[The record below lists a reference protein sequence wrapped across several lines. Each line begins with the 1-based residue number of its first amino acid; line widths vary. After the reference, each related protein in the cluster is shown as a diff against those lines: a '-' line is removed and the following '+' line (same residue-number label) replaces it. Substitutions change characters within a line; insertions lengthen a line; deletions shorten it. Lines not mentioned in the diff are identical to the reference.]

1 MRLSGVF
8 VLCLAAANA
17 QGTAVA
23 NIAAAGYSSSI
34 EAAEPAAADSIDDAQ
49 DRYNVQV
56 QRIKQTEE
64 NRLHALGASGMT
76 IDQAEMEWEKEA
88 KDRLTQERAMLGQ
101 AVKDGKLDEE
111 KAKEILEDDYHAVL
125 EAAKL
130 VEDELKQHKI
140 VSADHTMPIP
150 TATASTSNHAP
161 HGSQAPPA
169 TATTSAPAPKA
180 QGPAQSDNA
189 HSDTGPMPPT
199 KPSNPDAAEEQ
210 WEAEVAKIAAEEK
223 KFLHA
228 LGASGMTVDEAE
240 THWGEQ
246 VQKHLSDE
254 SKVLQQLVLDHRI
267 AAEDAEERLRDDFN
281 AAREAAKQVDAEL
294 NAHGIHP
301 HHPSHSSGAA
311 TKNLRGNASQKELKA
326 HHIVQP
332 STTTTTTTTAAPAT
346 TTTTTTPQ
354 TTSTT
359 ATATATATAAPAAGI
374 SQQKPAVMPAEQATT
389 SKVLIA
395 TSNDTPAPTGE
406 GSSHQILG
414 MGVGAF
420 VGIVGGCV
428 ALVALAV
435 VALVKG
441 SSSQSRGGLVSV
453 VQGTR
458 CASGT
463 GSPTQAV
470 RHTNFVQML

>member
-161 HGSQAPPA
+161 HGFQAPPA

-180 QGPAQSDNA
+180 QGHAQSDNA
-189 HSDTGPMPPT
+189 HSYTGPMPPT

-254 SKVLQQLVLDHRI
+254 SNAR
-267 AAEDAEERLRDDFN
+267 RLL
-281 AAREAAKQVDAEL
+281 KQVQGRVPVDKIFPE
-294 NAHGIHP
+294 
-301 HHPSHSSGAA
+301 
-311 TKNLRGNASQKELKA
+311 
-326 HHIVQP
+326 
-332 STTTTTTTTAAPAT
+332 
-346 TTTTTTPQ
+346 
-354 TTSTT
+354 
-359 ATATATATAAPAAGI
+359 
-374 SQQKPAVMPAEQATT
+374 
-389 SKVLIA
+389 
-395 TSNDTPAPTGE
+395 
-406 GSSHQILG
+406 
-414 MGVGAF
+414 
-420 VGIVGGCV
+420 
-428 ALVALAV
+428 
-435 VALVKG
+435 KG
-441 SSSQSRGGLVSV
+441 SLLTITFPRHMTSSQL
-453 VQGTR
+453 
-458 CASGT
+458 
-463 GSPTQAV
+463 
-470 RHTNFVQML
+470 